1 MTAASISSWSIRGRT
16 LDLARPLI
24 MGIVN
29 VTPDSF
35 SDGGRYLDPG
45 AARAQ
50 AERLIAEGADILDIG
65 GESTRPG
72 AADVPA
78 AIEIERV
85 VPLIAALQPL
95 KVPLSIDTSKPQVM
109 QAALDAGAAIVN
121 DVRALLEPGAL
132 RVAADAGCGIVL
144 MHMQGT
150 PRSMQTAPRYAD
162 VVAEVAGFLAAR
174 CQAAIE
180 AGVLRDRI
188 AIDPGFG
195 FGKTAAHNFC
205 LLDQLAAFAGTGFPV
220 LIGIS
225 RKSMLGAATGR
236 GVADRQAAS
245 LAATLLAVERGARI
259 VRVHDVA
266 PTRDAIA
273 VWQAMRGENQSMSNT
288 TGAG

>member
-1 MTAASISSWSIRGRT
+1 MTAASIASWSVRGRT

-35 SDGGRYLDPG
+35 SDGGRYLDHG
-45 AARAQ
+45 AARAH
-50 AERLIAEGADILDIG
+50 AERLVAEGADILDIG

-72 AADVPA
+72 AADVPVA
-78 AIEIERV
+78 VEIERV
-85 VPLIAALQPL
+85 VPLIAALQSL
-95 KVPLSIDTSKPQVM
+95 NVPLSIDTSKTQVM

-121 DVRALLEPGAL
+121 DVRALRDPGAL
-132 RVAADAGCGIVL
+132 RIAADAGCGIVL
-144 MHMQGT
+144 MHMQGS
-150 PRSMQTAPRYAD
+150 PRSMQTAPSYAD

-195 FGKTAAHNFC
+195 FGKTTAHNFC
-205 LLDQLAAFAGTGFPV
+205 LLEQLSAFAGSGFPV

-236 GVADRQAAS
+236 NVGDRQAAS

-259 VRVHDVA
+259 VRV
-266 PTRDAIA
+266 
-273 VWQAMRGENQSMSNT
+273 
-288 TGAG
+288 